1 MNGPPNPQEQLDYYE
16 ILRVNERASRATIER
31 CYKRLQHAYHPDS
44 RRVGAT
50 PSTEHFQ
57 SIGVAW
63 DTLKN
68 TGQRRRYDRDHARI
82 RREWDIYR
90 IRMGAWESKQREKA
104 RRQAKPLERERKI
117 AEEEVTLE
125 KERLRVSEEKA
136 AEAARRHSERVKAE
150 EARRQEQA
158 QQDEEVRRREEAL
171 RVHERERLQE
181 ERRRQ
186 RLARAEEE
194 KRIKAD
200 WERAQRERGL
210 AKDHCASRGTAD
222 EDGAL
227 RTLWREKQER
237 THEQAKRAEAAYKE
251 AAQERLRKQQEELP
265 RPNEDDK
272 QKRLKSAF
280 VANNTTLNRS
290 SGQLTVMSRRA
301 AER

>member
-1 MNGPPNPQEQLDYYE
+1 MNGPPNPPEQHDYYE
-16 ILRVNERASRATIER
+16 ILGVNERASHATIER
-31 CYKRLQHAYHPDS
+31 CYKRLRHAYHPDS

-90 IRMGAWESKQREKA
+90 IGMGAWESEQREKA
-104 RRQAKPLERERKI
+104 RRQARALERERKT
-117 AEEEVTLE
+117 AEEEVNLE
-125 KERLRVSEEKA
+125 KERLRVLEEKA
-136 AEAARRHSERVKAE
+136 AEAARRHSERAKAE

-158 QQDEEVRRREEAL
+158 QRDEEVRRREEEAL
-171 RVHERERLQE
+171 RVRERLQE

-200 WERAQRERGL
+200 WERAQREREL

-222 EDGAL
+222 EGGAL

-237 THEQAKRAEAAYKE
+237 THGQAKKAEAAYKE
-251 AAQERLRKQQEELP
+251 AAQEHLRK
-265 RPNEDDK
+265 
-272 QKRLKSAF
+272 
-280 VANNTTLNRS
+280 
-290 SGQLTVMSRRA
+290 
-301 AER
+301 